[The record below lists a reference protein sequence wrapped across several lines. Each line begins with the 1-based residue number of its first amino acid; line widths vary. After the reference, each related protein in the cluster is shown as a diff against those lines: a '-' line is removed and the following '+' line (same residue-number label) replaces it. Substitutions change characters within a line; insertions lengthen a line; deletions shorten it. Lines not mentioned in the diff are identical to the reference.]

1 MCVCVCVCVCV
12 CLCVSVCLCVY
23 TYIPVTLQTTPFCL
37 NGDIHTSC
45 RKQRPM
51 TSVRMTYIRTP

>member
-12 CLCVSVCLCVY
+12 CLCV
-23 TYIPVTLQTTPFCL
+23 FCL
-37 NGDIHTSC
+37 NGETHTSC

>member
-1 MCVCVCVCVCV
+1 M
-12 CLCVSVCLCVY
+12 
-23 TYIPVTLQTTPFCL
+23 TLPTTPHCL
-37 NGDIHTSC
+37 NGETHTSC